1 MSEQANPQPQFTLQR
16 IYVKDISFESPN
28 APKEF
33 LREWQPEMNLNI
45 GTEVQQLESN
55 NYEVILALTVTVSNA
70 GQTAFLVEVK
80 QAGIFQ
86 IIDIPKDQMG
96 PVLGIACPNILF
108 PYARE
113 TVSDLVTRG
122 SFPQLLLSPVNFEQL
137 YAQRVQELQ
146 ERAAQAP
153 SATADNA
160 AQNTQVE
167 QKH

>member
-1 MSEQANPQPQFTLQR
+1 MSEQPANQPQFSLQR

-28 APKEF
+28 APQEF

-45 GTEVQQLESN
+45 ASEVQQLESN
-55 NYEVILALTVTVSNA
+55 NYEVVLALTVTVSNG

-86 IIDIPKDQMG
+86 ITDIPKEQLG

-137 YAQRVQELQ
+137 YAQHVQQLQ
-146 ERAAQAP
+146 QRAAAEKEQA
-153 SATADNA
+153 AGDTA
-160 AQNTQVE
+160 VE
-167 QKH
+167 HKH